1 MLNPSSVPLHP
12 SGARRPAPGSEALV
26 LLVLGCALASVG
38 CADDGRTRILPP
50 AQVAMAPDVAPVFQT
65 DEMTI
70 YEVKK
75 GLQFPILAPDKAMPA
90 SVNGSYAPYD
100 NEPWEQLKD
109 VRVQISWTLS
119 NLDAQD
125 HNVELLID
133 PWTEFGRY
141 WPGLTLVDP
150 NEGKYLPNLSGI
162 DHYYQL
168 ASTDDPDKSRVNG
181 TYTYDDCDELARDF
195 ATVMNLIKNPPTSE
209 PGGQALDPAD
219 QPALLPTYVNHAF
232 DFENISTKDPLVKQW
247 LPSTIAGLT
256 GIDFGLRTYEQA
268 TVALEIVVEVT
279 DQGNDRVRPQGSNA
293 ALLPP
298 TQTIITVG
306 TAGPAM

>member
-1 MLNPSSVPLHP
+1 MLNLGSTRVRH
-12 SGARRPAPGSEALV
+12 SGARRPAPGPEALALV
-26 LLVLGCALASVG
+26 LLLSAVTTAG
-38 CADDGRTRILPP
+38 CADDGRTRMLPP
-50 AQVAMAPDVAPVFQT
+50 SQVAMAPDVAPVFQT
-65 DEMTI
+65 DEMSI

-75 GLQFPILAPDKAMPA
+75 GLQFPILAPDHSMPA
-90 SVNGSYAPYD
+90 SVNGSYDPYD
-100 NEPWEQLKD
+100 DEPWEQLKD
-109 VRVQISWTLS
+109 VRVQIDWTLS
-119 NLDAQD
+119 NLDPQP

-168 ASTDDPDKSRVNG
+168 GSTNDGDESRVNG

-195 ATVMNLIKNPPTSE
+195 ATVMDLIKHPPTTY
-209 PGGQALDPAD
+209 PGGGDVDPAD

-232 DFENISTKDPLVKQW
+232 DFENNSSHDPLVKQW
-247 LPSTIAGLT
+247 IPATVAGLT

-268 TVALEIVVEVT
+268 TVALEIVVEIT
-279 DQGNDRVRPQGSNA
+279 DQGNDKVREQGSNA

-298 TQTIITVG
+298 TTTIITVG
-306 TAGPAM
+306 TSEPAM

>member
-1 MLNPSSVPLHP
+1 MLNLRFVSLDFA
-12 SGARRPAPGSEALV
+12 GARRPAPGSPALAV
-26 LLVLGCALASVG
+26 LLLASALGVAG
-38 CADDGRTRILPP
+38 CGDDGRTRMLPP

-75 GLQFPILAPDKAMPA
+75 GLQFPILAQKGSMPT
-90 SVNGSYAPYD
+90 GSYEPYP
-100 NEPWEQLKD
+100 NEPWVELKD
-109 VRVQISWTLS
+109 VRVQISWTIS
-119 NLDAQD
+119 NLDAQAHD
-125 HNVELLID
+125 VELLID

-168 ASTDDPDKSRVNG
+168 ASTNDGDASRVNG

-195 ATVMNLIKNPPTSE
+195 ATVMNLIKNPPTTY
-209 PGGQALDPAD
+209 PGGQEVDPAD

-232 DFENISTKDPLVKQW
+232 DFENHSNRDPLVKQW
-247 LPSTIAGLT
+247 VPSTVAGLT

-268 TVALEIVVEVT
+268 TVAVEIVVEVT
-279 DQGNDRVRPQGSNA
+279 DQGNDKVREQGKSDP
-293 ALLPP
+293 LLAP
-298 TQTIITVG
+298 TTTIVTVG
-306 TAGPAM
+306 TSGPAM